1 MITDITSIQ
10 GFFYGLPA
18 EYALVDALSY
28 RIWMVDTIPNNLI
41 KIKDAFVS
49 KRNFVVVE
57 LSDDKSVDNKVDN
70 SVILNWKFI
79 KQYGVDYFLGKD
91 SLDGFPN
98 IVNDDA
104 WAVIDNVTFTDLDLD
119 LYKQLFLYRDIVVRY
134 ENPESNQC
142 FFDDI
147 NDYISRGLTITD
159 MHNNLFDLA
168 SYLYAQQSP
177 GEARHLFAILP
188 PHMKYD

>member
-1 MITDITSIQ
+1 
-10 GFFYGLPA
+10 
-18 EYALVDALSY
+18 
-28 RIWMVDTIPNNLI
+28 MVDTIPNNLI
-41 KIKDAFVS
+41 KLKDAFVS
-49 KRNFVVVE
+49 KRNFVVVK
-57 LSDDKSVDNKVDN
+57 LAADKTESNTIDN
-70 SVILNWKFI
+70 SVALQWAFV
-79 KQYGVDYFLGKD
+79 KQPKLDYFLGKD